1 MKQNLRT
8 LGILTAV
15 CLLFTGCGTAEE
27 SGAMRYTEAMD
38 MGYMADMDMVMEAE
52 TMAAEAPAK
61 MYSAST
67 SAQTPGNTSAPV
79 ENDLA
84 NRKLIRN
91 ANVNV
96 ETKTYDDFTAALEQ
110 QMASHGAYVQN
121 GETNGSAE
129 RGNRWASYTIR
140 IPENRYTSFLSV
152 VSEMGTVT
160 YKSES
165 VQDVTMEYT
174 DVEARIRALEV
185 EHDTLLSILEKCERL
200 EDVITV
206 QSRITEVQY
215 QLDSYQSRLR
225 RYDDLISYCTV
236 YLSVNEVERVT
247 VPPAELTLGERI
259 REDLAENCA
268 EIAEDAEDF
277 AVWFVSSLP
286 FFGIWIVVIGGV
298 VLVALRLGKRSRR
311 KLKERMAKRAET
323 QKTAI
328 SSGDDHTDSI

>member
-1 MKQNLRT
+1 
-8 LGILTAV
+8 
-15 CLLFTGCGTAEE
+15 
-27 SGAMRYTEAMD
+27 
-38 MGYMADMDMVMEAE
+38 
-52 TMAAEAPAK
+52 
-61 MYSAST
+61 
-67 SAQTPGNTSAPV
+67 
-79 ENDLA
+79 
-84 NRKLIRN
+84 
-91 ANVNV
+91 
-96 ETKTYDDFTAALEQ
+96 
-110 QMASHGAYVQN
+110 
-121 GETNGSAE
+121 
-129 RGNRWASYTIR
+129 
-140 IPENRYTSFLSV
+140 
-152 VSEMGTVT
+152 
-160 YKSES
+160 
-165 VQDVTMEYT
+165 MEYT

-286 FFGIWIVVIGGV
+286 FLGIWIVVIGGV
-298 VLVALRLGKRSRR
+298 VLVALEFGFIQMYRAGWPVSMGALTNSIVLAVVLALVGVLLYREVITLRQIAG
-311 KLKERMAKRAET
+311 MAVCAAGLILLSK
-323 QKTAI
+323 
-328 SSGDDHTDSI
+328 

>member
-8 LGILTAV
+8 LGILAAV

-27 SGAMRYTEAMD
+27 SGAMKYTEAMD
-38 MGYMADMDMVMEAE
+38 MAYMADMDMVMEAE

-67 SAQTPGNTSAPV
+67 TGQTGGNNSAPV

-96 ETKTYDDFTAALEQ
+96 ETKTYDDFVTALEQ
-110 QMASHGAYVQN
+110 QMAAHGAYVQN
-121 GETNGSAE
+121 GENSGSAE

-140 IPENRYTSFLSV
+140 IPESRYTSFLSV
-152 VSEMGTVT
+152 VSELGTVT

-247 VPPAELTLGERI
+247 IPPAELTLGERI
-259 REDLAENCA
+259 REDLAENCE

-277 AVWFVSSLP
+277 AVWFVASLP
-286 FFGIWIVVIGGV
+286 FFGIWIVVIGIV
-298 VLVALRLGKRSRR
+298 VLLAVRLGKRSRR
-311 KLKERMAKRAET
+311 KLQERMTKRSEG
-323 QKTAI
+323 QNTADA
-328 SSGDDHTDSI
+328 SDDDGMGR